1 MKIPA
6 LFPRPGREELSGAR
20 DRLMVEIEAN
30 AKETQSWT
38 GRAKFSDRVMAAMK
52 AVPRHEFVKPSDVVA
67 AYVNRPQA
75 IGHGQTISQPYI
87 VALMTDLLDLG
98 DSDRVLEV
106 GTGCGY
112 QAAVLAEMGARG
124 FSVETV
130 EKLAQA
136 SRQRLARLS
145 YGDVEVRTGDGF
157 RGWPEKAP
165 FDAIIVTAAP
175 ERIPEALVEQLRRGG
190 RMVVPIGRVHQA
202 QTLVR
207 LAKDQNG
214 KGTEQAM
221 LPVAFVPM
229 VGERN

>member
-6 LFPRPGREELSGAR
+6 LFPGPDRKKLSEAR
-20 DRLMVEIEAN
+20 DRLMAEIEAN

-52 AVPRHEFVKPSDVVA
+52 AVPRHEFVNPSDVVA
-67 AYVNRPQA
+67 AYVNRPLA

-98 DSDRVLEV
+98 DNDRVLEV

-112 QAAVLAEMGARG
+112 QAAVLAEMGARV

-130 EKLAQA
+130 EKLAHV
-136 SRQRLARLS
+136 SRERLAALG
-145 YGDVEVRTGDGF
+145 YGHVGVRTGDGF
-157 RGWPEKAP
+157 QGWPEEAP

-175 ERIPEALVEQLRRGG
+175 ERIPETLVEQLRRGG

-207 LAKDQNG
+207 LDKDQNG
-214 KGTEQAM
+214 KVTEQAM

-229 VGERN
+229 VRG

>member
-112 QAAVLAEMGARG
+112 QAAVLAEMGARV

-202 QTLVR
+202 QSLVR

-214 KGTEQAM
+214 KVTEQAM